1 MLDVTIKSAF
11 CPQCLKMK
19 ANKESGDVSYI
30 DYVEWYTKH
39 ESECLKNHESSP
51 GVRKCNNYRA
61 HPYRP

>member
-39 ESECLKNHESSP
+39 EFECLKNHESSP
-51 GVRKCNNYRA
+51 GVRKFKNILA
-61 HPYRP
+61 L